1 MRLATQKIQFSGHL
15 EKSMGKPLT
24 SINLIAPAF
33 KGLNTEDAALAQD
46 PYFAEIAD
54 NAVIDRRGRLA
65 ARKGMEV
72 ITTTKTELG
81 SESIRA
87 IHEFR
92 DSAGN
97 EVTFSVGNNKILSG
111 EVTLADETPGSYTIS
126 ADNWKIVNFNDSAYF
141 FQRGYQPLVYSD
153 ATGAVEPLSS
163 IGGASG
169 LTSAMYGNEVLAAYG
184 RLWTAD
190 FSADKSTVYWSDL
203 LQGHVWTGGTS
214 GSIDLT
220 NVWPTGYDEVV
231 ALAAHNNFLIIF
243 GKNSILVYSGATSP
257 ASMTLSDTVPGVG
270 CVDRDTVQS
279 TGSDLIFLSHTGLA
293 SLGRTI
299 QEKSMPI
306 NNLSSHVTKDLA
318 GLIAG
323 ETAFFRSAYRPESQF
338 YLLFFVGQ
346 QTVYCF
352 DTRSKLEEGSY
363 RVTRWPSYPYTCF
376 HSSDRDN
383 GRLLVGGA
391 HGIGTYSGYN
401 DNTDTY
407 RFKYT
412 SPELSFGD
420 SAVLKMLKKIRP
432 TIVGGSSQPVTLRW
446 AYDFGSKSKSFAIVT
461 TASAPSEYNTAEFN
475 VGEFSFGNFV
485 IRDSV
490 NTNGSGSTLSIS
502 VEADI
507 DGTELSIQEI
517 NVLALTGKIL

>member
-1 MRLATQKIQFSGHL
+1 
-15 EKSMGKPLT
+15 MGKPLT

-46 PYFAEIAD
+46 PSFAEVAD

-65 ARKGMEV
+65 ARKGLDV

-81 SESIRA
+81 SASLRA

-111 EVTLADETPGSYTIS
+111 ETTLVDETPAGYPIS
-126 ADNWKIVNFNDSAYF
+126 VDNWKIVNFNDSVYF

-153 ATGAVEPLSS
+153 ATGAVETLSS
-163 IGGASG
+163 IAGASG

-190 FSADKSTVYWSDL
+190 FASDKSTIYWSDL

-220 NVWPTGYDEVV
+220 NVWPTGYDEIV
-231 ALAAHNNFLIIF
+231 ALAAHNGFLVIF
-243 GKNSILVYSGATSP
+243 GQNSILVYSGATSP
-257 ASMTLSDTVPGVG
+257 STMTLSDTVPGVG

-279 TGSDLIFLSHTGLA
+279 TGLDLIFLSHTGLS

-306 NNLSSHVTKDLA
+306 NNLSNNVTKDLA
-318 GLIAG
+318 DLIAG
-323 ETAFFRSAYRPESQF
+323 ENSFFRSVYRPESQF
-338 YLLFFVGQ
+338 YLLAFVGQ

-352 DTRSKLEEGSY
+352 DTRAKLEEGSY

-383 GRLLVGGA
+383 GRLLIGGS
-391 HGIGTYSGYN
+391 HGIGTYSTYR
-401 DNTDTY
+401 DDAASY
-407 RFKYT
+407 RFKYS

-420 SAVLKMLKKIRP
+420 TATLKMLKKIRP
-432 TIVGGSSQPVTLRW
+432 TIIGGSGQPVTLKW

-461 TASAPSEYNTAEFN
+461 TASAPAEYNVAEFN
-475 VGEFSFGNFV
+475 VGEFSSGSLV

-490 NTNGSGSTLSIS
+490 NTNGSGTTLAIS